1 MIKKNIYRPIMELI
15 SISIIVYLLHKAFYY
30 FNQKNK
36 TVPDFYYSLETIY
49 SFFFVFSLVIISILI
64 YIRTKNI
71 DNVGFGFLFLTGFKM
86 VCSYILLRPILQ
98 LENQT
103 TPVEKINFFL
113 VFALFL
119 AIETVITVRILN
131 KNY

>member
-1 MIKKNIYRPIMELI
+1 MIKKNVYRPIIELI
-15 SISIIVYLLHKAFYY
+15 STSIIVYLAHKLFFH
-30 FNQKNK
+30 FNKDTK
-36 TVPDFYYSLETIY
+36 LVTSFHYSIETIY
-49 SFFFVFSLVIISILI
+49 VFFFIFSLIIISILI
-64 YIRTKNI
+64 YVKTKNI

-98 LENQT
+98 IENQT